1 MQSDF
6 RSGHSIMTNNMKVNN
21 DVKEAL
27 DNKATCMSLILDLT
41 KAFDTVDHPLFI
53 CTWFSAG
60 IGYKST
66 LWFHNYLIVYR

>member
-6 RSGHSIMTNNMKVNN
+6 RSGHSTITNNMKVNN

-41 KAFDTVDHPLFI
+41 KAFDPVDHPLLQI
-53 CTWFSAG
+53 C
-60 IGYKST
+60 
-66 LWFHNYLIVYR
+66 IVVTQLLDRLQIVKHGNLLSVM